1 MTYLIPSER
10 RLRIHHSCLWQ
21 QHSPYEACSASYMA
35 LAPSVHIAQHILA
48 RVYHVHGKNCRSLC
62 KSLNFFYLQAA
73 AYSIIIPPASHFGGQ
88 ITKKL
93 KAERRLTHRWI
104 HLIVVQNNLPSEV
117 FRLVVPS
124 HQLPI
129 HQAGIGMLFSFFTY
143 SSFPNIVLHISLA
156 VGNIKLSAWLFG
168 LSDTLADCLIKVCWP
183 STDFKWEILNLFFLS
198 SEHGLSLNVVAAL
211 MVS

>member
-1 MTYLIPSER
+1 MKHAVRHTWLLH
-10 RLRIHHSCLWQ
+10 RLCTSR
-21 QHSPYEACSASYMA
+21 
-35 LAPSVHIAQHILA
+35 HILA

-73 AYSIIIPPASHFGGQ
+73 AYRIEIPPASHFGRQ

-93 KAERRLTHRWI
+93 KAELRLTHRWI
-104 HLIVVQNNLPSEV
+104 NLIVLQNNLPSGV
-117 FRLVVPS
+117 LRFIVPS

-129 HQAGIGMLFSFFTY
+129 QFNRAGIWMLFSFFTY

-198 SEHGLSLNVVAAL
+198 SE
-211 MVS
+211 